1 MPSIDNKMAIMDST
15 ITRSDWNMGAT
26 SFNKEIDVLNDLYT
40 EERPSEINLKRLA
53 ALLGILDK
61 DLATAFKLDPST
73 ISKNPYASSNPVLAQ
88 WMVVFN
94 LIIKII
100 SESEPELATEQIKV
114 KMQKWLKL
122 PRPEFDGRSAVDEMQ
137 KGRVRKVKNILEQLV
152 G

>member
-1 MPSIDNKMAIMDST
+1 MDST

>member
-1 MPSIDNKMAIMDST
+1 
-15 ITRSDWNMGAT
+15 MGA
-26 SFNKEIDVLNDLYT
+26 FKEIEVLDDLYT
-40 EERPSEINLKRLA
+40 SESPSEINLKRLA
-53 ALLGILDK
+53 TLLDLRDK
-61 DLATAFKLDPST
+61 DLAEAFKIDPT
-73 ISKNPYASSNPVLAQ
+73 VMSKNPYASSNPVLRQ

-100 SESEPELATEQIKV
+100 GESEPQLAPQDVKL

-122 PRPEFDGRSAVDEMQ
+122 PRPEFDGNSAVDEMQ

>member
-1 MPSIDNKMAIMDST
+1 
-15 ITRSDWNMGAT
+15 MGT
-26 SFNKEIDVLNDLYT
+26 PVFKEIDVLNDLYT
-40 EERPSEINLKRLA
+40 EESPSEINLKRLA
-53 ALLGILDK
+53 VLLGLKDK
-61 DLATAFKLDPST
+61 ELAEAFRLDPSVM
-73 ISKNPYASSNPVLAQ
+73 SKNPYASSNPVLTQ

-100 SESEPELATEQIKV
+100 SEGEPQLSPEEIKI

-122 PRPEFDGRSAVDEMQ
+122 PRPEFNGNSAVIEMQ

>member
-1 MPSIDNKMAIMDST
+1 
-15 ITRSDWNMGAT
+15 MGAT